1 MVNQIS
7 VPFKN
12 TDNNTGLMEHIGQI
26 TCHRDKLVIEFEKKD
41 AILGVYHTAI
51 ETVEV
56 PLGMVLSLEL
66 KKGWFVT
73 RLTLAARQIKAIEDL
88 PGRDG
93 RDWTVT
99 IRKKDR
105 EAAADLVSVANM
117 QLSELR
123 LKMLDTPFGEE
134 EEEGY

>member
-12 TDNNTGLMEHIGQI
+12 TDNGTGLMEHIGQI
-26 TCHRDKLVIEFEKKD
+26 TSHRDRLVIEFEKKD
-41 AILGVYHTAI
+41 AILGLYQTAI

-66 KKGWFVT
+66 KKGWFNT
-73 RLTLAARQIKAIEDL
+73 KLTLSARQIKAIEEL
-88 PGRDG
+88 PGRNG

-105 EAAADLVSVANM
+105 EAAADLVSVTNM

-123 LKMLDTPFGEE
+123 LKMLDTPYEDEE
-134 EEEGY
+134 

>member
-12 TDNNTGLMEHIGQI
+12 TDNGTGLMEHIGQI
-26 TCHRDKLVIEFEKKD
+26 TCHRDRLVIEFEKKD
-41 AILGVYHTAI
+41 AILGLYQTAI

-56 PLGMVLSLEL
+56 PLELVLSLEL
-66 KKGWFVT
+66 KRGWFFT
-73 RLTLAARQIKAIEDL
+73 KLTLAARKIKAIEEL

-105 EAAADLVSVANM
+105 QAAADLVSVANM

-123 LKMLDTPFGEE
+123 LRMLDTPFEDEE
-134 EEEGY
+134 

>member
-12 TDNNTGLMEHIGQI
+12 TDNGTGLMEHIGQI
-26 TCHRDKLVIEFEKKD
+26 TCHRDRLVIEFEKQD
-41 AILGVYHTAI
+41 AILGLYQTAI

-56 PLGMVLSLEL
+56 PLEKVLSLEL
-66 KKGWFVT
+66 KRGWFFT
-73 RLTLAARQIKAIEDL
+73 KLTLAARQIKAIEEL

-105 EAAADLVSVANM
+105 QAAADLVSVANM

-123 LKMLDTPFGEE
+123 LRMLDTPFEDEE
-134 EEEGY
+134 

>member
-12 TDNNTGLMEHIGQI
+12 SDKGTGLMEHIGQI
-26 TCHRDKLVIEFEKKD
+26 TFQRDRLVIEFEKKD
-41 AILGVYHTAI
+41 SILGLYHTAI

-56 PLGMVLSLEL
+56 PLEMVLSLEL
-66 KKGWFVT
+66 KRGWFLT
-73 RLTLAARQIKAIEDL
+73 KLTLAARQIKAIEDL

-93 RDWTVT
+93 RDWTVK
-99 IRKKDR
+99 IRKKDS
-105 EAAADLVSVANM
+105 EAAADLVSAANM

-123 LKMLDTPFGEE
+123 LKMLDTSLGDE
-134 EEEGY
+134 Y

>member
-12 TDNNTGLMEHIGQI
+12 TDNGTGLMEHIGQI
-26 TCHRDKLVIEFEKKD
+26 TCHRDRLVIEFEKQD
-41 AILGVYHTAI
+41 AILGLYQTAI

-56 PLGMVLSLEL
+56 PLEKVLSLEL
-66 KKGWFVT
+66 KRGWFFT
-73 RLTLAARQIKAIEDL
+73 KLTLAARQIKAIEEL

-105 EAAADLVSVANM
+105 QAAADLVSVANM

-123 LKMLDTPFGEE
+123 LKMLDTPFEDEE
-134 EEEGY
+134 

>member
-12 TDNNTGLMEHIGQI
+12 TDNGTGLMEHIGQI
-26 TCHRDKLVIEFEKKD
+26 TFYRNRLVIEFEKKD
-41 AILGVYHTAI
+41 AIMGLYHTAI

-56 PLGMVLSLEL
+56 PLEMVLSLEL
-66 KKGWFVT
+66 KKGWFFT
-73 RLTLAARQIKAIEDL
+73 KLTLAARQIKAIEDL

-93 RDWTVT
+93 RDWTVK

-105 EAAADLVSVANM
+105 DAAADLVSAANM

-123 LKMLDTPFGEE
+123 LRMLDSSFGDEL
-134 EEEGY
+134 

>member
-12 TDNNTGLMEHIGQI
+12 TDNGTGLMEHIGQI
-26 TCHRDKLVIEFEKKD
+26 TCHRDRLVIEFEKKD
-41 AILGVYHTAI
+41 AILGLYQTAI

-56 PLGMVLSLEL
+56 PLELVLSLEL
-66 KKGWFVT
+66 KRGWFFT
-73 RLTLAARQIKAIEDL
+73 KLTLAARQIKAIEEL

-105 EAAADLVSVANM
+105 QAAADLVSVANM

-123 LKMLDTPFGEE
+123 LRMLDTPFEDEE
-134 EEEGY
+134 